1 MGRKRNFPK
10 QGFSFLDKMELVDHL
25 RQNIDEQ
32 TFVLVKASRSMK
44 MEEVVEAIKE
54 EI

>member
-1 MGRKRNFPK
+1 MGRKEISRNK
-10 QGFSFLDKMELVDHL
+10 GFSFLDKMELVDHL